1 MDMIKIGDRKI
12 NKKAQGIMGMPFSVI
27 FSVILI
33 AIFLAVAIYAIMHF
47 MGIKKCA
54 EVGLFIDDF
63 ENAVDS
69 AWNSQ
74 SSSKT
79 FTSSLPSRIQY
90 VCFADLNEDVNI
102 ATFREIHEK
111 LQENSDYSDNMFF
124 YPQEKDCIESKK
136 ILHINA
142 GLEEKNPNCLAVV
155 NGKIA
160 IKLEKGF
167 NDALVKVS

>member
-1 MDMIKIGDRKI
+1 MIKRGFRKI
-12 NKKAQGIMGMPFSVI
+12 NKKAQIFGMPFSVI

-33 AIFLAVAIYAIMHF
+33 AIFLAVAIYAIVHF
-47 MGIKKCA
+47 MGIKKCT

-79 FTSSLPSRIQY
+79 FISSLPSRIKY
-90 VCFADLNEDVNI
+90 VCFADLNEDANI

-111 LQENSDYSDNMFF
+111 LQESISDYSDNMFF
-124 YPQEKDCIESKK
+124 YPQETDCIESKK
-136 ILHINA
+136 IQHIDA
-142 GLEEKNPNCLAVV
+142 GLGEKNPNCIPVV
-155 NGKIA
+155 NGKIE

-167 NDALVKVS
+167 DDSLVKVS

>member
-1 MDMIKIGDRKI
+1 MIKRGLRKI
-12 NKKAQGIMGMPFSVI
+12 NKKAQIFGMPFSVI

-33 AIFLAVAIYAIMHF
+33 AIFLAVAIYAIVHF
-47 MGIKKCA
+47 MGIKKCT

-63 ENAVDS
+63 EREIDS

-74 SSSKT
+74 SSIKT

-90 VCFADLNEDVNI
+90 VCFADLNQEANI

-124 YPQEKDCIESKK
+124 YPQETDCIESKK
-136 ILHINA
+136 IQHIDAN
-142 GLEEKNPNCLAVV
+142 LDEKNPNCIPVV
-155 NGKIA
+155 NGKIE

-167 NDALVKVS
+167 DDSLVKVS

>member
-1 MDMIKIGDRKI
+1 MTKRGLR
-12 NKKAQGIMGMPFSVI
+12 NLNGKKAQGIMGMPFSVI
-27 FSVILI
+27 FSIILI
-33 AIFLAVAIYAIMHF
+33 AIFLAVAIYAIIHF
-47 MGIKKCA
+47 MGIKKCT

-63 ENAVDS
+63 EREIDS

-90 VCFADLNEDVNI
+90 ICFADLNEDANI

-124 YPQEKDCIESKK
+124 YPQETDCIESKK
-136 ILHINA
+136 IKHIDY
-142 GLEEKNPNCLAVV
+142 GSDNPYCIEVK
-155 NGKIA
+155 NGKIE

-167 NDALVKVS
+167 SDALVKVS